1 MDHLVYF
8 LPVPGAISPDAVGSE
23 FTITPGGT
31 HAHGV
36 TSNDLILLQDGCYI
50 ELIWFVGTLDDIAD
64 HYWGPDPQRRGWAD
78 WSLTDPSRNAEENYT
93 YLTRKGLAYQTPK
106 KGSRTR
112 SDNVEARWSVIP
124 PRGDK
129 SGQAT
134 RGKLP
139 FWCHDETDRE
149 VRVPITEDNTKHR
162 CGALGVKSMW
172 IIVENQEEL
181 DRVAQAYQSLFT
193 GSMSAIDDEL
203 IFKVRRL
210 KEVEDPEEGV
220 DVVLRLARSREEK
233 LKVADRG
240 FWFKEVTLAARKVG
254 KSAGTTERIDRGG
267 DSPFGLLWIA
277 YL

>member
-8 LPVPGAISPDAVGSE
+8 LPTSPDASFLAESE

-50 ELIWFVGTLDDIAD
+50 ELIWFVGSLDDIAN

-78 WSLTDPSRNAEENYT
+78 WSLTHPSRNAEQNYDH
-93 YLTRKGLAYQTPK
+93 LRRKGLEYQTPK
-106 KGSRTR
+106 KGSRKR
-112 SDNVEARWSVIP
+112 PDNKEARWSVIP

-129 SGQAT
+129 AGQAI

-139 FWCHDETDRE
+139 FWCHDETDRGI
-149 VRVPITEDNTKHR
+149 RVPLTQDNTKHG
-162 CGALGVKSMW
+162 CGALGVKN
-172 IIVENQEEL
+172 ICIVIEDQEEL
-181 DRVAQAYQSLFT
+181 GRVAQAYQSLFEGTMSVT
-193 GSMSAIDDEL
+193 GDETT
-203 IFKVRRL
+203 FKVKRL
-210 KEVEDPEEGV
+210 EEVEGLDEGV
-220 DVVLRLARSREEK
+220 DVVLRLPRSREEK

-240 FWFKEVTLAARKVG
+240 FWFKEVKLAARKMG
-254 KSAGTTERIDRGG
+254 KSAGMTETIDRGG
-267 DSPFGLLWIA
+267 DGPSGLLWVV